1 MRYLV
6 PRGGVAEL
14 WAAVALGWR
23 WSFTVSQP
31 GLGIVTRM
39 GMGGLKGGR
48 KGGKEGRRERMEDY
62 RGGWGQQK
70 RKADAGRG
78 RVVGAMRFIFVVFGC
93 LQGEQFKSR
102 VSSRV

>member
-48 KGGKEGRRERMEDY
+48 KERTEGKDGR
-62 RGGWGQQK
+62 
-70 RKADAGRG
+70 
-78 RVVGAMRFIFVVFGC
+78 
-93 LQGEQFKSR
+93 L
-102 VSSRV
+102 

>member
-1 MRYLV
+1 MVGWSVRQWVWVGQERRMGGWLGGWVGWVRYLV

-48 KGGKEGRRERMEDY
+48 
-62 RGGWGQQK
+62 RG
-70 RKADAGRG
+70 
-78 RVVGAMRFIFVVFGC
+78 
-93 LQGEQFKSR
+93 
-102 VSSRV
+102 